1 MKKRKLTVF
10 VVGMALLLLV
20 SGVVYAAQHDMIM
33 IQVDGRNLET
43 DVAPLIVDGRTLV
56 PIRFIAENFGAD
68 VHWVAETRTV
78 DIVSPAKKFAGNFVD
93 RGMYQ
98 INATQAMQ
106 RANAGTA
113 VVLDVSPPASRE
125 TGYVMNSMYVP
136 LPAVPDRLDE
146 FDSNQTYLV
155 YCVMDINS
163 AYAVAI
169 LNMAGINAYV
179 VVGGMD
185 ALEEAGAVVTV
196 DDDQDAVS
204 MDIVDTAVAAGSFT
218 TLVAALEAADLV
230 DALRGPGPFTCFA
243 PTDDAFAKLPAGTLA
258 SLLEPENKET
268 LQSIL
273 LYHVVPGKVMAE
285 TVVTL
290 EAAET
295 MQGQSVSIAVIDGS
309 VFVDDAEV
317 IITDIEC
324 TNGVIHVID
333 TVLIPE

>member
-20 SGVVYAAQHDMIM
+20 SGVVYAAHHDMIM
-33 IQVDGRNLET
+33 IQIDGKHMET

-78 DIVSPAKKFAGNFVD
+78 DIVSPAKKFAGNFVE

-196 DDDQDAVS
+196 DDDQDAVT

-273 LYHVVPGKVMAE
+273 LYHVVSGNVMAE

-290 EAAET
+290 DT
-295 MQGQSVSIAVIDGS
+295 VVTLQGQSVSITVADGK
-309 VFVDDAEV
+309 VYVDDAEV

>member
-10 VVGMALLLLV
+10 VVGMALLLLL
-20 SGVVYAAQHDMIM
+20 SGVVYAAHHDMIM
-33 IQVDGRNLET
+33 IHIDGMHLET
-43 DVAPLIVDGRTLV
+43 DVAPMIVDGRTLV

-68 VHWVAETRTV
+68 VHWVAETRMV
-78 DIVSPAKKFAGNFVD
+78 EIVSPAKRFAGNFVE

-106 RANAGTA
+106 RVNAGTA
-113 VVLDVSPPASRE
+113 VVLDVRPPAARE

-136 LPAVPDRLDE
+136 LPAIPDRMNE
-146 FDSNQTYLV
+146 FDSNKTYLV
-155 YCVMDINS
+155 YCVMDINA

-179 VVGGMD
+179 VVDGMD
-185 ALEEAGAVVTV
+185 ALEEAGAVVV
-196 DDDQDAVS
+196 DDDDAVT

-243 PTDDAFAKLPAGTLA
+243 PTDAAFAKLPAGTVA
-258 SLLEPENKET
+258 SLLEPGNKET

-273 LYHVVPGKVMAE
+273 LYHVVSGKVMAE

-290 EAAET
+290 DTAET
-295 MQGQSVSIAVIDGS
+295 LQGQSVSIAVVDGK
-309 VFVDDAEV
+309 VYVDDAEV
-317 IITDIEC
+317 LITDIEC